1 MDPLENTKARYE
13 FNFGFGFGFGFD
25 YKQIYIYIY
34 ISTLMSNFAKQKG
47 GFIFQ

>member
-13 FNFGFGFGFGFD
+13 FNFGFGFD
-25 YKQIYIYIY
+25 YKQIYIYIYIY

>member
-13 FNFGFGFGFGFD
+13 FNFGFGFD
-25 YKQIYIYIY
+25 YKQNIYIYIY